1 MRRLITIKI
10 IGFLLMTSAVLAQ
23 NQLLIPPSLSG
34 TNINLTLQ
42 NGTHQFLSGTPT
54 NTMGANGNILGPT
67 LILNKGD
74 LVNFSVN
81 NQLGENTTIHW
92 HGLHVAPE
100 NDGGPHTVIADNT
113 TWQPTFEIMDRA
125 ATYWYHPHLHH
136 KTDEH
141 VTKGIAGLII
151 VKDSDEAALALPRTY
166 GVDDF
171 PLVIQTKDFDAN
183 NQVMVHSNSDDIAM
197 VNATIDGIL
206 STPAQVVRCRVL
218 NGSSQ
223 RIFNLGLS
231 GNQTFYQIASDGG
244 LLAAPITLTRLKLAP
259 GERAEILIDFS
270 NMNGQTVQLKS
281 YASELPNGNYGAT
294 NPGMGQ
300 GMTLTGYNPNPLN
313 GANFDLMTF
322 NIGTSTANPITS
334 IPTTLVTVNP
344 IPQATVTNTR
354 TITFTSSSMGMNALN
369 GDFLFNNQTFDMGVV
384 NQTVILGSTEIWTLT
399 NQSPIAHPFH
409 IHDVQFNILDRGGVA
424 PAANEQGWKD
434 VVLVNPMETVRFI
447 AKFEDFANDTIPYMY
462 HCHMLVHEDGGMMGQ
477 FIVTD
482 TSTVNTAT
490 IITAEQVAIFPNPTN
505 GMVTIN
511 INGVDNFKVN
521 VYGIDGKLLM
531 ETMNKEVDL
540 TTFPQG
546 FYVFKIIANQQVV
559 TKQVV
564 KVE

>member
-462 HCHMLVHEDGGMMGQ
+462 HCHMLVHEDDGMMGQ

>member
-369 GDFLFNNQTFDMGVV
+369 GDFLFNNQAFDMGVV
-384 NQTVILGSTEIWTLT
+384 NQSVILGSTEIWTLT

-462 HCHMLVHEDGGMMGQ
+462 HCHMLVHEDDGMMGQ

>member
-1 MRRLITIKI
+1 
-10 IGFLLMTSAVLAQ
+10 
-23 NQLLIPPSLSG
+23 
-34 TNINLTLQ
+34 
-42 NGTHQFLSGTPT
+42 
-54 NTMGANGNILGPT
+54 
-67 LILNKGD
+67 
-74 LVNFSVN
+74 
-81 NQLGENTTIHW
+81 
-92 HGLHVAPE
+92 
-100 NDGGPHTVIADNT
+100 
-113 TWQPTFEIMDRA
+113 MDRA

-521 VYGIDGKLLM
+521 VYGIDGKLLV

>member
-1 MRRLITIKI
+1 MRKLITIKI

-409 IHDVQFNILDRGGVA
+409 IHDVQFNILDRGGIA

>member
-1 MRRLITIKI
+1 MRKLITIKI

-521 VYGIDGKLLM
+521 VYGIDGKLLV